1 MTETTLPT
9 PDFTLAAPKVTDYT
23 NGSREVRFVAMQ
35 HIAIRTFY
43 DAAIAIVREAQEAGA
58 IHFYEFID
66 LYRLSDTDQRKVRRV
81 MQFLPMPDVYAS
93 LATAIG
99 TQLDLPLVAQSF
111 TDLVGLVN
119 DTDLNADIAPQEF
132 LQRLEAAVGPIE
144 LRQEDFETPIGE
156 AVSEGIPQERW
167 VAAALDSRNVDL
179 AALVHAASHE
189 RIVIT
194 YGAAHEPGWLAELRK
209 LDATWGPAAAG

>member
-1 MTETTLPT
+1 MTETAAPA
-9 PDFTLAAPKVTDYT
+9 PDFTLTAPAVTDYT
-23 NGSREVRFVAMQ
+23 NGSREIRFVAMQ
-35 HIAIRTFY
+35 HIATKAFY

-66 LYRLSDTDQRKVRRV
+66 LYRLSDTDQRKVRKV

-99 TQLDLPLVAQSF
+99 AQLDLPLVAQSF

-119 DTDLNADIAPQEF
+119 ETDVNADIEPQEF
-132 LQRLEAAVGPIE
+132 LRRLEAAVGPIE
-144 LRQEDFETPIGE
+144 LRQEDLDTPIGE
-156 AVSEGIPQERW
+156 AVSEGVPQERW
-167 VAAALDSRNVDL
+167 MAAALDSRNVDL
-179 AALVHAASHE
+179 AASIRAAPHE

-194 YGAAHEPGWLAELRK
+194 YGAAHEPGWLAEMRK
-209 LDATWGPAAAG
+209 LDPTWGPTPG